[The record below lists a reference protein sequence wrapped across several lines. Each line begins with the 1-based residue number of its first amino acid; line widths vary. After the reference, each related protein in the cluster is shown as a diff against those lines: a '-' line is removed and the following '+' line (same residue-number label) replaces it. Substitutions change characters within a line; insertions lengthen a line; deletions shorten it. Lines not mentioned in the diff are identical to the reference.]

1 VNLKDSTMPL
11 KINTQGSLFFSG
23 GILPK
28 REKKNLIENEVTLE
42 DFNLK

>member
-1 VNLKDSTMPL
+1 VNLKDSTRPL

-23 GILPK
+23 RILAK
-28 REKKNLIENEVTLE
+28 REITFLIENEVTVE